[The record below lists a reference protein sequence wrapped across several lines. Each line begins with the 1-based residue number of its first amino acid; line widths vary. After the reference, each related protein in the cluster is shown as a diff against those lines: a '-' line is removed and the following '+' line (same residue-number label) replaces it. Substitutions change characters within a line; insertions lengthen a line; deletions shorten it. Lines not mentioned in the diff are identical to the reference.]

1 MDPIG
6 HMSDRHLVHRP
17 AWKEWL
23 KEVPTH
29 LPVQATHTI
38 HRPAP
43 ANRQI
48 CHFELF
54 RRVVRILAAQSQQIL
69 CCYTELLLGI
79 TTEVLLDERR
89 QNGRSRRPQPCG
101 GEEIPRSRD
110 SKRDFEGLLGHSHE
124 ALCLFQHGEGRMPFV
139 QMTNFRLDAKR
150 TKQSP
155 SANPEEQFL
164 LEAQL
169 RPASIQFA
177 GNPSKLAALLLSNK

>member
-1 MDPIG
+1 
-6 HMSDRHLVHRP
+6 
-17 AWKEWL
+17 
-23 KEVPTH
+23 
-29 LPVQATHTI
+29 VQATHTI
-38 HRPAP
+38 DRPAP

-48 CHFELF
+48 CHVETF
-54 RRVVRILAAQSQQIL
+54 RRVVRILAAQSQEIIW
-69 CCYTELLLGI
+69 CYTELLLGI

-89 QNGRSRRPQPCG
+89 SKTVEAGGHSRVG

-124 ALCLFQHGEGRMPFV
+124 ALCPFQHGEGRMPFV

-177 GNPSKLAALLLSNK
+177 GSPSKLAASLLSNK